1 MMPRTTITPE
11 RRRSDATRN
20 TERILAAAISQLRT
34 RPDATITSIAREAGL
49 GRVTVYGHF
58 PSRTALVDAAV
69 GRVIADNQKCL
80 DDVAGNPDPV
90 RALESVL
97 GISWQLMDQSRSIVM
112 AASDEL
118 TPARLRELH
127 AAFEARICA
136 LIERGQAVGIFLSD
150 LPAWWLVTAIHRIF
164 HGAANEMAGNRLD
177 EGKVLP
183 LLIGTVLALLRDPA
197 ASPKENTS

>member
-1 MMPRTTITPE
+1 MPRTTITPE
-11 RRRSDATRN
+11 RRRSDAARN
-20 TERILAAAISQLRT
+20 AESILAAAISQLRT

-69 GRVIADNQKCL
+69 GRVIADNQEPL
-80 DDVAGNPDPV
+80 DGAAENPDPV
-90 RALESVL
+90 RALECVL
-97 GISWQLMDQSRSIVM
+97 GLSWQLMDQSRSIVV

-136 LIERGQAVGIFLSD
+136 LIERGQAAGIFRTD

-164 HGAANEMAGNRLD
+164 HGAATEVAGNRLHQ
-177 EGKVLP
+177 GQVLS
-183 LLIGTVLALLRDPA
+183 LLTGTVMSLLRDPETF
-197 ASPKENTS
+197 PKESAS